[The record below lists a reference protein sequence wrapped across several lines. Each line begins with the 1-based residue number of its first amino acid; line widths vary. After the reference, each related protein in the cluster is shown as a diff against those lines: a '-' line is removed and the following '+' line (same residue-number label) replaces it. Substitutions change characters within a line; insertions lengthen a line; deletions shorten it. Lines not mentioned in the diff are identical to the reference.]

1 MASNPPPNPPNRGN
15 RVPTNTSALA
25 ANQAL
30 APGAARTQMQPA
42 QNGQTAAQPQ
52 FAFQPQISVQG
63 QAQGQQQ
70 NQGQQQ
76 SHGQFQF
83 QSQPQ
88 ASQFQTQGQP
98 QVSFQT
104 QAFGQPRLQGQQQQ
118 GFGQQQRQASF
129 QFGQPQFQAQ
139 QQAPFQFQ
147 PQAQPGL
154 GQAQSQ
160 GQQQNPFQFQPSVQ
174 TQQRQAQLQNQV
186 QGQAGFGQAQLQG
199 QQQNPFQFRPQAQT
213 QNQVQLSQ
221 QQNHTH
227 NQQANGQP
235 HQSHGQAQGLSQ
247 QRQAQFQN
255 QGQRQV
261 TAQQQ
266 NFGQQQSHGQL
277 QGLGQPQAGL
287 GQNQSQGLQQN
298 PFLFQPQGQAQ
309 QRQAQPQ
316 NQSQLN
322 GAIQQQNHAQHQQAN
337 GQSQQ
342 NLGQQQL
349 QRQLLQRQL
358 LQRQLLQRQLQQRQA
373 QSQNLGQLQGAT
385 QQQNIGQQQNFQG
398 FSQPQAG
405 FGQVQ
410 NQGLQ
415 QNPFQFQPQSQIL
428 QHQGQLQGAAAQQ
441 QGLGQPQFQAQQQ
454 NPGQQFGQQQAPH
467 IQMIGQ
473 QQALLQFQG
482 QGQPQLPPPA
492 GFFIPNAPFQFGAP
506 APTPIPLWVQ
516 PPQQQQQQ
524 VPLQGYGQPGEEPVG
539 VRQFNQGVT
548 ERQGRTQD
556 ELDAL
561 GIDGTEFVENL
572 DDADIEAGDEAAQDD
587 QGQED
592 AEESEDEDMQDEEM
606 QDAGSR
612 DAGTQAG
619 NMPNGQQQQQQ
630 QQVRVART
638 IRTIPHVEDPHMYDA
653 VIYEDAWDSE
663 SDREPD
669 VEVETRKINGATKQR
684 YKFTEAFLKEHFNGK
699 DPYEKEKKE
708 IVAIPL
714 MKSGMDLITTLCKNL
729 ELAIELGKHL
739 RGEDILN
746 LYIACRGFREALDG
760 HMLSSIREWIRSR
773 APEAGRLFP
782 WRSVAKFLVP
792 DPAKRSS
799 SGTDKTPGG
808 VRLIPG
814 MKYLQMIL
822 GRDRYCR
829 QILAVMAR
837 MGLRVPDTMHTTL
850 LRIWHLL
857 EVATC
862 AQRSQLMS
870 DTSLWTD
877 QHLYNA
883 QFFFVKLTMA
893 FNHPF
898 FRPHSHEMLHLMMGQ
913 RGLYPLWQCL
923 TRKKFRTMSEIVEAK
938 ARYDMHLPPP
948 AWFNPNRS
956 LITNFH
962 GVPFRELGV
971 GHCEGWG
978 AGTRHLL
985 RPDELV
991 VTESI
996 NRSLDLDKHLNH
1008 MLVWGYIDFKTGEN
1022 LVPTEEEMYLS
1033 DEEEVLEDVDT
1044 TCWWQKRHALKKRW
1058 TELTPEQRQDIEED
1072 EEDERLRAMAWC
1084 AQYDPDDKNDRHA
1097 SKWDSESEDESDQE
1111 YDPNVEINRGYRM
1124 QALPK
1129 DQPSQVPALDDKEA
1143 WSDLCSEF
1151 LMTTQV
1157 EVNDDQVAKAN
1168 EWLKFSKA
1176 NMVTPFDQDRYD
1188 MGDPFMRSRVD
1199 WVPPRPP
1206 IRPPRPD
1213 DDDEDDDDDEME
1225 DDEEE
1230 GEEGEGEG
1238 EDEDGYDEDD
1248 EDDEEDYEDY
1258 YDEDDE
1264 MQE

>member
-1 MASNPPPNPPNRGN
+1 M
-15 RVPTNTSALA
+15 
-25 ANQAL
+25 
-30 APGAARTQMQPA
+30 
-42 QNGQTAAQPQ
+42 
-52 FAFQPQISVQG
+52 F
-63 QAQGQQQ
+63 
-70 NQGQQQ
+70 
-76 SHGQFQF
+76 
-83 QSQPQ
+83 
-88 ASQFQTQGQP
+88 
-98 QVSFQT
+98 
-104 QAFGQPRLQGQQQQ
+104 
-118 GFGQQQRQASF
+118 
-129 QFGQPQFQAQ
+129 
-139 QQAPFQFQ
+139 
-147 PQAQPGL
+147 
-154 GQAQSQ
+154 
-160 GQQQNPFQFQPSVQ
+160 
-174 TQQRQAQLQNQV
+174 
-186 QGQAGFGQAQLQG
+186 
-199 QQQNPFQFRPQAQT
+199 
-213 QNQVQLSQ
+213 
-221 QQNHTH
+221 
-227 NQQANGQP
+227 
-235 HQSHGQAQGLSQ
+235 
-247 QRQAQFQN
+247 
-255 QGQRQV
+255 
-261 TAQQQ
+261 
-266 NFGQQQSHGQL
+266 
-277 QGLGQPQAGL
+277 
-287 GQNQSQGLQQN
+287 
-298 PFLFQPQGQAQ
+298 
-309 QRQAQPQ
+309 
-316 NQSQLN
+316 
-322 GAIQQQNHAQHQQAN
+322 
-337 GQSQQ
+337 
-342 NLGQQQL
+342 
-349 QRQLLQRQL
+349 
-358 LQRQLLQRQLQQRQA
+358 
-373 QSQNLGQLQGAT
+373 
-385 QQQNIGQQQNFQG
+385 
-398 FSQPQAG
+398 
-405 FGQVQ
+405 
-410 NQGLQ
+410 
-415 QNPFQFQPQSQIL
+415 
-428 QHQGQLQGAAAQQ
+428 
-441 QGLGQPQFQAQQQ
+441 
-454 NPGQQFGQQQAPH
+454 
-467 IQMIGQ
+467 GQ

-506 APTPIPLWVQ
+506 APTPIPLWFQ

-561 GIDGTEFVENL
+561 GIDGTEFVGNL
-572 DDADIEAGDEAAQDD
+572 DDADIEDGDEA
-587 QGQED
+587 
-592 AEESEDEDMQDEEM
+592 
-606 QDAGSR
+606 
-612 DAGTQAG
+612 
-619 NMPNGQQQQQQ
+619 
-630 QQVRVART
+630 
-638 IRTIPHVEDPHMYDA
+638 
-653 VIYEDAWDSE
+653 

-669 VEVETRKINGATKQR
+669 IEVETRKINGATKQR

-708 IVAIPL
+708 IVAVPP
-714 MKSGMDLITTLCKNL
+714 MRSGMDLITALCKNL

-862 AQRSQLMS
+862 AQRSQLMA

-923 TRKKFRTMSEIVEAK
+923 TRKKFRTMSEIVELK
-938 ARYDMHLPPP
+938 ARYDMNLPPP
-948 AWFNPNRS
+948 AWFNPNRRFM
-956 LITNFH
+956 TNFH

-1008 MLVWGYIDFKTGEN
+1008 MLVWGYINFKTGEN
-1022 LVPTEEEMYLS
+1022 LVPTEEEMYIS

-1058 TELTPEQRQDIEED
+1058 TELTPEQRQEIEED
-1072 EEDERLRAMAWC
+1072 EEDERLRAMAWS
-1084 AQYDPDDKNDRHA
+1084 AQYDPDERNDRHA

-1143 WSDLCSEF
+1143 WRDLCTDF

-1157 EVNDDQVAKAN
+1157 EVNDDEVAKATA
-1168 EWLKFSKA
+1168 WLKFSKA
-1176 NMVTPFDQDRYD
+1176 NMATPFDQDRYD

-1199 WVPPRPP
+1199 WVPPRSPLRGAP
-1206 IRPPRPD
+1206 SE
-1213 DDDEDDDDDEME
+1213 DEEDGDDEMDE

-1230 GEEGEGEG
+1230 GEEGEGE
-1238 EDEDGYDEDD
+1238 DD
-1248 EDDEEDYEDY
+1248 DDDEEDYEDY

>member
-1 MASNPPPNPPNRGN
+1 M
-15 RVPTNTSALA
+15 
-25 ANQAL
+25 
-30 APGAARTQMQPA
+30 
-42 QNGQTAAQPQ
+42 
-52 FAFQPQISVQG
+52 
-63 QAQGQQQ
+63 
-70 NQGQQQ
+70 
-76 SHGQFQF
+76 
-83 QSQPQ
+83 
-88 ASQFQTQGQP
+88 
-98 QVSFQT
+98 
-104 QAFGQPRLQGQQQQ
+104 
-118 GFGQQQRQASF
+118 
-129 QFGQPQFQAQ
+129 
-139 QQAPFQFQ
+139 
-147 PQAQPGL
+147 
-154 GQAQSQ
+154 
-160 GQQQNPFQFQPSVQ
+160 
-174 TQQRQAQLQNQV
+174 
-186 QGQAGFGQAQLQG
+186 
-199 QQQNPFQFRPQAQT
+199 
-213 QNQVQLSQ
+213 
-221 QQNHTH
+221 
-227 NQQANGQP
+227 
-235 HQSHGQAQGLSQ
+235 
-247 QRQAQFQN
+247 
-255 QGQRQV
+255 
-261 TAQQQ
+261 
-266 NFGQQQSHGQL
+266 
-277 QGLGQPQAGL
+277 
-287 GQNQSQGLQQN
+287 
-298 PFLFQPQGQAQ
+298 
-309 QRQAQPQ
+309 
-316 NQSQLN
+316 
-322 GAIQQQNHAQHQQAN
+322 
-337 GQSQQ
+337 
-342 NLGQQQL
+342 
-349 QRQLLQRQL
+349 
-358 LQRQLLQRQLQQRQA
+358 
-373 QSQNLGQLQGAT
+373 
-385 QQQNIGQQQNFQG
+385 
-398 FSQPQAG
+398 
-405 FGQVQ
+405 
-410 NQGLQ
+410 
-415 QNPFQFQPQSQIL
+415 
-428 QHQGQLQGAAAQQ
+428 
-441 QGLGQPQFQAQQQ
+441 
-454 NPGQQFGQQQAPH
+454 
-467 IQMIGQ
+467 GQ
-473 QQALLQFQG
+473 QQALLQF

-492 GFFIPNAPFQFGAP
+492 GFFIPNAPLQFGAP
-506 APTPIPLWVQ
+506 APTPIPLWIQ
-516 PPQQQQQQ
+516 PPQQQQQQQ

-572 DDADIEAGDEAAQDD
+572 DDADIEGGDEA
-587 QGQED
+587 
-592 AEESEDEDMQDEEM
+592 
-606 QDAGSR
+606 
-612 DAGTQAG
+612 
-619 NMPNGQQQQQQ
+619 
-630 QQVRVART
+630 
-638 IRTIPHVEDPHMYDA
+638 
-653 VIYEDAWDSE
+653 

-669 VEVETRKINGATKQR
+669 VEVETRKINSATKQR
-684 YKFTEAFLKEHFNGK
+684 YKFTKAFLEEHFNGK
-699 DPYEKEKKE
+699 DPYETEKKE
-708 IVAIPL
+708 IIAIPP
-714 MKSGMDLITTLCKNL
+714 MKSGMDLVTALCKNL

-799 SGTDKTPGG
+799 SDTDKTPGG

-862 AQRSQLMS
+862 SQRSQLMA
-870 DTSLWTD
+870 DTKIWTD

-923 TRKKFRTMSEIVEAK
+923 TRKKFRTISEIVELK
-938 ARYDMHLPPP
+938 ARYDMNLPPP
-948 AWFNPNRS
+948 AWFNPARHFM
-956 LITNFH
+956 TNFH

-971 GHCEGWG
+971 VHCEGWG

-1022 LVPTEEEMYLS
+1022 LVPTEEEMYMS

-1058 TELTPEQRQDIEED
+1058 TELTPEQRQEIEED
-1072 EEDERLRAMAWC
+1072 EEDERLRAMAWST
-1084 AQYDPDDKNDRHA
+1084 QYDPDERNDRHA

-1129 DQPSQVPALDDKEA
+1129 DQPSQVPALDDKDA
-1143 WSDLCSEF
+1143 WRSLCSEF
-1151 LMTTQV
+1151 LLTTQV
-1157 EVNDDQVAKAN
+1157 EVSDEAFAKAT

-1176 NMVTPFDQDRYD
+1176 NMVTPFDRDRYD
-1188 MGDPFMRSRVD
+1188 IGDPFMRSRVD
-1199 WVPPRPP
+1199 WKPPPDRYVRPSSE
-1206 IRPPRPD
+1206 
-1213 DDDEDDDDDEME
+1213 DEDDGDDEME
-1225 DDEEE
+1225 EDGDEGGEEE
-1230 GEEGEGEG
+1230 GDE
-1238 EDEDGYDEDD
+1238 EDEES
-1248 EDDEEDYEDY
+1248 EDEEDYEDY

>member
-1 MASNPPPNPPNRGN
+1 M
-15 RVPTNTSALA
+15 
-25 ANQAL
+25 
-30 APGAARTQMQPA
+30 QM
-42 QNGQTAAQPQ
+42 
-52 FAFQPQISVQG
+52 F
-63 QAQGQQQ
+63 
-70 NQGQQQ
+70 
-76 SHGQFQF
+76 
-83 QSQPQ
+83 
-88 ASQFQTQGQP
+88 
-98 QVSFQT
+98 
-104 QAFGQPRLQGQQQQ
+104 
-118 GFGQQQRQASF
+118 
-129 QFGQPQFQAQ
+129 
-139 QQAPFQFQ
+139 
-147 PQAQPGL
+147 
-154 GQAQSQ
+154 
-160 GQQQNPFQFQPSVQ
+160 
-174 TQQRQAQLQNQV
+174 
-186 QGQAGFGQAQLQG
+186 
-199 QQQNPFQFRPQAQT
+199 
-213 QNQVQLSQ
+213 
-221 QQNHTH
+221 
-227 NQQANGQP
+227 
-235 HQSHGQAQGLSQ
+235 
-247 QRQAQFQN
+247 
-255 QGQRQV
+255 
-261 TAQQQ
+261 
-266 NFGQQQSHGQL
+266 
-277 QGLGQPQAGL
+277 
-287 GQNQSQGLQQN
+287 
-298 PFLFQPQGQAQ
+298 
-309 QRQAQPQ
+309 
-316 NQSQLN
+316 
-322 GAIQQQNHAQHQQAN
+322 
-337 GQSQQ
+337 
-342 NLGQQQL
+342 
-349 QRQLLQRQL
+349 
-358 LQRQLLQRQLQQRQA
+358 
-373 QSQNLGQLQGAT
+373 
-385 QQQNIGQQQNFQG
+385 
-398 FSQPQAG
+398 
-405 FGQVQ
+405 
-410 NQGLQ
+410 
-415 QNPFQFQPQSQIL
+415 
-428 QHQGQLQGAAAQQ
+428 
-441 QGLGQPQFQAQQQ
+441 
-454 NPGQQFGQQQAPH
+454 
-467 IQMIGQ
+467 GQ

-506 APTPIPLWVQ
+506 APTPIPLWFQ

-572 DDADIEAGDEAAQDD
+572 DDADIEDGDEAVQDD
-587 QGQED
+587 QGQGD

-606 QDAGSR
+606 QDAGTR
-612 DAGTQAG
+612 DAGTQVE
-619 NMPNGQQQQQQ
+619 NMPNDQQQQQQ
-630 QQVRVART
+630 PQQQQRQQVQVVRNV
-638 IRTIPHVEDPHMYDA
+638 PYVEDPHMYDA
-653 VIYEDAWDSE
+653 VIYEDAWDTE

-708 IVAIPL
+708 IVAVPP
-714 MKSGMDLITTLCKNL
+714 MRSGMDLITALCKNL

-857 EVATC
+857 EIATC
-862 AQRSQLMS
+862 AQRSQLMA
-870 DTSLWTD
+870 DTNLWTD

-923 TRKKFRTMSEIVEAK
+923 TRKKFRTMSEIVELK
-938 ARYDMHLPPP
+938 ARYDMNLPPP
-948 AWFNPNRS
+948 AWFNPNRRFM
-956 LITNFH
+956 TNFH

-1022 LVPTEEEMYLS
+1022 LVPTEEEMYIS

-1058 TELTPEQRQDIEED
+1058 TELTPEQRQEIEED
-1072 EEDERLRAMAWC
+1072 EEDERLRAMAWS
-1084 AQYDPDDKNDRHA
+1084 AQYDPDEKNDRHA

-1143 WSDLCSEF
+1143 WRDLCTDF

-1157 EVNDDQVAKAN
+1157 EVNDDEVAKATA
-1168 EWLKFSKA
+1168 WLKFSKA

-1199 WVPPRPP
+1199 WVAPRSPLRGAP
-1206 IRPPRPD
+1206 SE
-1213 DDDEDDDDDEME
+1213 DEEDGDDEME
-1225 DDEEE
+1225 EDGEEE
-1230 GEEGEGEG
+1230 GNEEGEEG